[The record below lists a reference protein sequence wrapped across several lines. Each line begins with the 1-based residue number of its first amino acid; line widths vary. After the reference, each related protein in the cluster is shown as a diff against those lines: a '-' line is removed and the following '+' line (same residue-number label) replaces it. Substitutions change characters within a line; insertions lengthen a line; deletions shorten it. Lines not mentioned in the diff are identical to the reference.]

1 MGVKYCNLLTFNQV
15 VNMEDCVCWWVAW
28 CMYMQWSTEAS
39 NLRFSIL
46 SAFCSFWAGFSL
58 EIYFQMVH
66 STIGRYEHPLYTT
79 IEMLARIVTA
89 VTRIY
94 EVIQTVLLPKSKL
107 Y

>member
-1 MGVKYCNLLTFNQV
+1 MHVH
-15 VNMEDCVCWWVAW
+15 AA
-28 CMYMQWSTEAS
+28 QWSTEAS

-58 EIYFQMVH
+58 EIYVH
-66 STIGRYEHPLYTT
+66 STIGRYEHPLYTA

-89 VTRIY
+89 MTRIY